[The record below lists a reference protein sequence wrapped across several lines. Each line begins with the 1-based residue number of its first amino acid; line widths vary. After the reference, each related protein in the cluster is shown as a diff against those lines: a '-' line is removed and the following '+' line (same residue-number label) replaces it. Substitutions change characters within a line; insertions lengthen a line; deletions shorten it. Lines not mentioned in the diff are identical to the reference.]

1 MINPIYSYIRAARE
15 LVSIRSGISHA
26 KRASREKRAAAPKLM
41 ENACLTQ
48 DMSSPLLKNLLIK
61 MASSTTNVKLN
72 IRLMMY
78 ENSVWGWI
86 RPSLIFLKSRRR
98 NSYSLPT
105 CIMQP
110 KVNTLNRTLR
120 SNITPAAQTAWL
132 ATSHPFQA
140 ASFKRQATSR
150 KLQATSS
157 RTNRSKPQ
165 ATSGKVQAASRKLQA
180 ARY

>member
-26 KRASREKRAAAPKLM
+26 KRASREKQAAAPKLM

-110 KVNTLNRTLR
+110 KVSTLNRTLR
-120 SNITPAAQTAWL
+120 SNNTPAARTAWL
-132 ATSHPFQA
+132 ATF
-140 ASFKRQATSR
+140 FRF
-150 KLQATSS
+150 
-157 RTNRSKPQ
+157 KPQ
-165 ATSGKVQAASRKLQA
+165 ASSYKLQNFS
-180 ARY
+180 